1 MNQQYSDLQRL
12 AQKRTRDAVGLVLQL
27 LDDQEERSAVLL
39 ACTVDFIHG
48 LASSIKEDSEPEE
61 EMTEDM
67 AVAAAVVLVMKALGL
82 DVLKTAMK
90 MVARRTNK

>member
-48 LASSIKEDSEPEE
+48 LATSIKENADEE
-61 EMTEDM
+61 INDD
-67 AVAAAVVLVMKALGL
+67 AALAAASIEVMRALGL
-82 DVLKTAMK
+82 DALKAAMK
-90 MVARRTNK
+90 MVSARAKK

>member
-1 MNQQYSDLQRL
+1 MSEQYRDLQRL

-48 LASSIKEDSEPEE
+48 LATSIKENADEE
-61 EMTEDM
+61 INDD
-67 AVAAAVVLVMKALGL
+67 AALAAASIEVMRALGL
-82 DVLKTAMK
+82 DALKAAMK
-90 MVARRTNK
+90 MVSARAKK